1 CLIDITNRGR
11 VVDSGVKAI
20 CHCAPCQK
28 RTASAFSMNLI
39 IPREVFE
46 FTKGVTRTYPH
57 LGDSGKLYHH
67 HFCGSCG
74 VQVIGIPDAAP
85 GVLSIKIGS
94 LDPECSNVSSMENEL
109 YVVNRMSYLRPCEG
123 LTQYDGMLPL

>member
-1 CLIDITNRGR
+1 
-11 VVDSGVKAI
+11 
-20 CHCAPCQK
+20 
-28 RTASAFSMNLI
+28 MNLI
-39 IPREVFE
+39 IPREAFE

-74 VQVIGIPDAAP
+74 AQVIGIPDAAP
-85 GVLSIKIGS
+85 GMLSIKIGS
-94 LDPECSNVSSMENEL
+94 LDPECSNVGSMENEL
-109 YVVNRMSYLRPCEG
+109 YVVNRRTYLTPCEG